1 MSGAALS
8 TSVGVTPKFGD
19 NQGVVEM
26 MNVVAVQADIEYRHQ
41 QLVREAKEYR
51 RARQATAQ
59 SESAP
64 KSRLTGLR
72 GIRSHYRRAA

>member
-1 MSGAALS
+1 
-8 TSVGVTPKFGD
+8 
-19 NQGVVEM
+19 M

-64 KSRLTGLR
+64 KARLTGLR

>member
-1 MSGAALS
+1 LVLRRSSAETKEWS
-8 TSVGVTPKFGD
+8 R
-19 NQGVVEM
+19 
-26 MNVVAVQADIEYRHQ
+26 AVQADIEYRHQ

-64 KSRLTGLR
+64 KARLRGLR